1 MFETNSLN
9 YSETHQNKDEVTLER
24 IKVSLDKIQFHP
36 KNGKIFRPRTEEFI
50 KGLAENIKRNG
61 LHEPISIQRIQDA
74 DLFLCLSG
82 EHRIK
87 AVKLL
92 GWESIDAYIV
102 SPEDPISYIA
112 EQNFRKGQFT
122 YKDRLLAYREFCP
135 EFFTG
140 SKIVIARLKEISDK
154 TGILVSS
161 LKGDLK
167 KIRKGSNKDDS
178 IEILHELWSKKKIR
192 NLRINLADQGNGRF
206 LLKVHG
212 KNLNYEWRGAFK
224 EVVSECAKAARSKYF
239 DKNFKSENEEMASR
253 IKVLRKEAGLTQF
266 QLAQGLGYSQS
277 YFAELEGGKWECSE
291 QLFEQIA
298 LFCQE
303 RIT

>member
-1 MFETNSLN
+1 MFETNSSN
-9 YSETHQNKDEVTLER
+9 VIESVTNQDEIKLER
-24 IKVSLDKIQFHP
+24 VKVLLEKIQFHP
-36 KNGKIFRPRTEEFI
+36 KNEKIFRPKTEEFI
-50 KGLAENIKRNG
+50 RRLAENIKRNG
-61 LHEPISIQRIQDA
+61 LHEPISLQKIPDS
-74 DLFLCLSG
+74 DLYLCLSG

-92 GWESIDAYIV
+92 GWVAIDAYIV
-102 SPEDPISYIA
+102 SPEDPVSYIA
-112 EQNFRKGQFT
+112 EKNYGKGQYHF
-122 YKDRLLAYREFCP
+122 KDRLLTYREFCP

-140 SKIVIARLKEISDK
+140 TKIVLERLNEISKK
-154 TGILVSS
+154 TGILLST

-167 KIRKGSNKDDS
+167 KIRKGSNKEDS
-178 IEILHELWSKKKIR
+178 IEILHELWAKKKIR
-192 NLRINLADQGNGRF
+192 NLRINLADQGNGKF

-224 EVVSECAKAARSKYF
+224 EVVCECAKAARSKYF
-239 DKNFKSENEEMASR
+239 DKNFKSENEETASR
-253 IKVLRKEAGLTQF
+253 IKALRKEAGLTQF

-291 QLFEQIA
+291 ALFEQIA

-303 RIT
+303 RIA